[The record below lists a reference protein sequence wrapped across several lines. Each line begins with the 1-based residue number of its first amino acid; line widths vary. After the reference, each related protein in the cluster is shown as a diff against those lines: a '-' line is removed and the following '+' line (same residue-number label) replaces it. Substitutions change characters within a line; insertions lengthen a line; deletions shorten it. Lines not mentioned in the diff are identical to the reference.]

1 MTSVLVDT
9 CILVYAYEKS
19 DMEKHVA
26 AKEAIRLL
34 LEEGNA
40 AVSVQNLAEFSRV
53 LSEKSKTPV
62 SYGEARKHIS
72 EIASVFNVISYGA
85 ATVDAALSICS
96 GGGTHFFD
104 ALLAATAEENGIYE
118 IITENVKDF
127 KGMHSIKASSPFAKK
142 LDPSKRA
149 RP

>member
-19 DMEKHVA
+19 DMEKHMA
-26 AKEAIRLL
+26 AKEIVRVL

-40 AVSVQNLAEFSRV
+40 VVSVQNLAEFSRV

-62 SYGEARKHIS
+62 SYSETRKHVS
-72 EIASVFNVISYGA
+72 EIASAFNVISYGA
-85 ATVDAALSICS
+85 TTVDAALSICS
-96 GGGTHFFD
+96 GGGTHFFN

-118 IITENVKDF
+118 IITENVNDF
-127 KGMHSIKASSPFAKK
+127 KGMHSIKATSPFAKK
-142 LDPSKRA
+142 SDSPKRVK
-149 RP
+149 P